1 MTTPLAD
8 TSCARLPRAALPRL
22 APLRACTDLRVL
34 LRGDEVWAFWPAG
47 DAELARTLLAVD
59 GAGLFAARDGLWFS
73 PGRSLPSFDV
83 PSADEARPLWTALSP
98 APIEPVG
105 PASALPPSLTLR
117 LVPCDTPQPCTLL
130 RLRLADLA
138 LWADQATSHRLA
150 SLVAARDGA
159 DVLLRGAGL
168 PMLPGERFWGDC
180 VLAPAGFCAEPDLAE
195 AVLAD
200 VLHLGPDDLGLL
212 THQGA
217 EIIPRSA
224 FAPLTRAGVRLAAQ
238 EESA

>member
-8 TSCARLPRAALPRL
+8 TSCARLPRAALPWL

-34 LRGDEVWAFWPAG
+34 LRGDEVWVFWPAG

-59 GAGLFAARDGLWFS
+59 GAGLFAARAGLWFS

-83 PSADEARPLWTALSP
+83 PSGDEARLLWTVLSP

-105 PASALPPSLTLR
+105 PDSALLPSIALR

-138 LWADQATSHRLA
+138 RWAEATSHRLA

-159 DVLLRGAGL
+159 DVLLRGPGL
-168 PMLPGERFWGDC
+168 PMLPGERFWGDR

-195 AVLAD
+195 AVLAA

-238 EESA
+238 EGPA